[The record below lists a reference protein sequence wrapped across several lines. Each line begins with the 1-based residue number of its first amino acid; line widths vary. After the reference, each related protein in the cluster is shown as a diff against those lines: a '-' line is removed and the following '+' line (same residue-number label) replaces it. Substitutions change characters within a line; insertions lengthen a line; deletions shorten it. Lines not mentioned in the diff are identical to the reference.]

1 MSLPIQAVNLHGDG
15 NPWFPYRSEQEGAV
29 RFTNHPTLPAG
40 EDHRWCTV
48 PDGFPH
54 PALSLDLPNLANL
67 MYLSQIPTEVLD
79 ETRVA
84 GLDAGM
90 SFNTWPLIDGALVP
104 SSERLW
110 FETPLWRNFF
120 ENTLT
125 VQFDHR
131 MLAYAIWLLVVVHA
145 IGEVQQ
151 VAGPGEAG
159 SSPPAR

>member
-84 GLDAGM
+84 GLLEHELSRCCCDQDRLIRVV
-90 SFNTWPLIDGALVP
+90 SFEYGDQPELFTSHFTSCL
-104 SSERLW
+104 E
-110 FETPLWRNFF
+110 
-120 ENTLT
+120 
-125 VQFDHR
+125 
-131 MLAYAIWLLVVVHA
+131 LASQLL
-145 IGEVQQ
+145 
-151 VAGPGEAG
+151 G
-159 SSPPAR
+159 SPV